1 MPYNYLIDPEIRSRL
16 KVNLKNSI
24 ILIDEAHNIARTAE
38 EVYSNK
44 ISENVV

>member
-16 KVNLKNSI
+16 NMNFENSI

-38 EVYSNK
+38 
-44 ISENVV
+44 